1 MARYMP
7 FNFRIP
13 ALLIVLLFT
22 SVIALAASPTHEN
35 AGLQSQY
42 IKNLVIYG
50 ALGVRILTSA
60 SD

>member
-1 MARYMP
+1 MP
-7 FNFRIP
+7 FNLKIP